1 MKYLKLSIKQAGA
14 ELCQAQLSLSCV
26 LKKVSGK
33 KIYSKSGFNMKNF
46 LVHILSI
53 DLDLDDD
60 FDVDHNIDLEND
72 FDLDEYLNVDTDVV
86 SNP

>member
-1 MKYLKLSIKQAGA
+1 MFR
-14 ELCQAQLSLSCV
+14 
-26 LKKVSGK
+26 KVSGGK
-33 KIYSKSGFNMKNF
+33 NYSKSGSNMKNF
-46 LVHILSI
+46 LVNILSI

>member
-1 MKYLKLSIKQAGA
+1 MCTI
-14 ELCQAQLSLSCV
+14 
-26 LKKVSGK
+26 
-33 KIYSKSGFNMKNF
+33 F

-53 DLDLDDD
+53 DLDLDDE